1 MDQLGAIRAFVR
13 VVEAG
18 SFAKAADT
26 LGAPRSTISKLVQ
39 DLEASLRL
47 KLLERTTRSVTVTPE
62 GVAYYERAIRLLADF
77 DEMNNEATRGRLATK
92 GKLRIDVG
100 GTFANAI
107 LIPRLP
113 EFYALYPE
121 FELHLGVTER
131 HSDIVEEGIDCII
144 RAGELPSASLVAR
157 KLCSVEIVTCATPS
171 YFEKHGV
178 PTSPLDL
185 QQGHVFVQYFFARSL
200 KAAPVRL
207 MKGNEKVEIYNPINL
222 ATSDATAHLHGILAG
237 LGIGQTFEFLA
248 RPHIARGAL
257 VTVMNDWAPPRYPV
271 HIARPAG
278 RFPSAK
284 YKVFADWVAGVFSAY
299 DDGTARS
306 Q

>member
-26 LGAPRSTISKLVQ
+26 MGAPRSTVSKLVQ
-39 DLEASLRL
+39 DLEASLSL
-47 KLLERTTRSVTVTPE
+47 KLFERTTRSVTVTPE
-62 GVAYYERAIRLLADF
+62 GVAYYERAIRLIADF
-77 DEMNNEATRGRLATK
+77 DEMNNEATRGRLATR
-92 GKLRIDVG
+92 GKLRVDVG

-121 FELHLGVTER
+121 IELHLGVTER
-131 HSDIVEEGIDCII
+131 QADIVEEGIDCVI
-144 RAGELPSASLVAR
+144 RAGDLPSASLVAR

-171 YFEKHGV
+171 YLEKHGV
-178 PTSPLDL
+178 PASPSDL
-185 QQGHVFVQYFFARSL
+185 QRDHIFVQYFFARSL

-207 MKGNEKVEIYNPINL
+207 MNGDEKIEIYSPIKL
-222 ATSDATAHLHGILAG
+222 STSDATAHLHGILAG

-257 VTVMNDWAPPRYPV
+257 VPIMNDWAPPRYPV

-278 RFPSAK
+278 RFPSLK
-284 YKVFADWVAGVFSAY
+284 YQVFSDWVAGVFSAY
-299 DDGTARS
+299 DDDTGTP
-306 Q
+306 